1 MTFGAVRQSPA
12 VRWLPAEPF
21 AHLHDIHHRTSRGL
35 RHLAAASSTGGEPA
49 PAVDVEETAD
59 EFVIELDLPG
69 AVACQVTV
77 QWNGQQLVVHGRI
90 PTRVHAGTLRRCG
103 RRTGPVRY
111 AVRLPG
117 PVLGDKITA
126 TLANG
131 VLTIHAPKARPCP
144 SVYIVDADTT
154 DGYLP

>member
-1 MTFGAVRQSPA
+1 MTLGAVRQSPA

-21 AHLHDIHHRTSRGL
+21 AHLDDIHHRTSRGL
-35 RHLAAASSTGGEPA
+35 RHLTAASSTGGEPA

-59 EFVIELDLPG
+59 EFVIELDLTG
-69 AVACQVTV
+69 AVARQVTV

-103 RRTGPVRY
+103 RRTGPV
-111 AVRLPG
+111 
-117 PVLGDKITA
+117 LGDKITA

-131 VLTIHAPKARPCP
+131 ALTIHAPKARPCP
-144 SVYIVDADTT
+144 AVYIAGADTT